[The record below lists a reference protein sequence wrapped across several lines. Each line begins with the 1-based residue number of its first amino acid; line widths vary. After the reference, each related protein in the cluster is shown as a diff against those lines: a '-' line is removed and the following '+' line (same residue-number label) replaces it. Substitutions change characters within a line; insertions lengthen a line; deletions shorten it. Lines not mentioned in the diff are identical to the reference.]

1 MTRFFFDR
9 YGAVP
14 AKRPARP
21 VPAQCSEASKGA
33 VVGGVPS
40 GKTASTAVDR
50 GSGGRP
56 LPDFD
61 IPALVYRVNSTFN
74 PFAAGSG
81 IDCRVNQVKDGL
93 TFYELA
99 LPSELSRFFV
109 AFLESMTGFFRVLN
123 VKEQHALATDLAR
136 FKAID
141 PQAIAE
147 RDAFKADYIAR
158 VCTTFEDLRSQGQET
173 NEAIKGTLR
182 ALKSVSHPWAT
193 YEQIK
198 SCLRSEGLLRGK
210 NRRSRK

>member
-9 YGAVP
+9 YGAIP

-21 VPAQCSEASKGA
+21 HPAQCGQASKGA
-33 VVGGVPS
+33 ASGGVPDVCQ
-40 GKTASTAVDR
+40 ASTAVGR
-50 GSGGRP
+50 GSGNRP

-61 IPALVYRVNSTFN
+61 ITALVYQVNSTFN
-74 PFAAGSG
+74 PLAAGSG
-81 IDCRVNQVKDGL
+81 IDCRVSQVKDGL

-147 RDAFKADYIAR
+147 RDAFKADYVAR
-158 VCTTFEDLRSQGQET
+158 VCTTFEELTGQGQEI
-173 NEAIKGTLR
+173 NEAIKGALR
-182 ALKSVSHPWAT
+182 ALKSVSHPWAI
-193 YEQIK
+193 YDQVK

-210 NRRSRK
+210 NRRSKK